1 MFIVKFFL
9 ASVLEEI
16 VQIFVQN
23 FNVELIFLDI
33 GVVMITELHA
43 LFVRQLAHSIAKFI
57 IVLLILISPISFE
70 DFQKLGLNV
79 PPSNTHSLRS
89 LFSLQNV
96 VLVNELNEVS
106 SDNLEHVLAWRL
118 LLLWYSLLF
127 VPVYKF
133 DWRVLGLWILFDY
146 LKLRYLKSGSCWV
159 FFYFQG

>member
-23 FNVELIFLDI
+23 FNVELIFLNI
-33 GVVMITELHA
+33 GVVMITELYA

-79 PPSNTHSLRS
+79 PPSNSHSLRS

-127 VPVYKF
+127 VSVYKF
-133 DWRVLGLWILFDY
+133 NWRVLGLWILFDY
-146 LKLRYLKSGSCWV
+146 L
-159 FFYFQG
+159 